1 MSKDLRKK
9 NKMSVKSR
17 NWLSCDAKGLTG
29 RKGSGFHTDKRKK
42 VAKQLCRGKVD
53 YEKSNY

>member
-1 MSKDLRKK
+1 MSKNLQKK
-9 NKMSVKSR
+9 NKMPVKPR
-17 NWLSCDAKGLTG
+17 NWLSCHAKGLTG
-29 RKGSGFHTDKRKK
+29 RKGAGFHIDKRKK